1 MADASQSWIQ
11 AYQAAVEETDSEKLH
26 ERVMAAETA
35 IYLRWQE
42 LASSPDGHVE
52 HKSIERAC
60 DGLLQIKTERLG
72 WPALDDLK

>member
-1 MADASQSWIQ
+1 MADASQSWIE
-11 AYQAAVEETDSEKLH
+11 AYQAAVEETDPEKLH

-42 LASSPDGHVE
+42 LASSPEGCIE
-52 HKSIERAC
+52 LESIERAC

-72 WPALDDLK
+72 WPALGDLK